1 MRRVER
7 HKAGD
12 INSLWF
18 WYKTVNP
25 LKVVLN
31 FIIIYVARFI
41 PWLPLKNSLY
51 RLIGMKVG
59 KNVSV
64 GLMAMFD
71 IFFPEL
77 IEIGDNTIIGYNSTV
92 LAHEYMVKEWGKG
105 KVVIGNDVT
114 IGANVT
120 ILAGVVI
127 GNGATVSACSLVNRD
142 VPENSFVGGIPVKP
156 LNETSFRGDSI
167 H

>member
-7 HKAGD
+7 HQTEEV
-12 INSLWF
+12 NSLWF

-31 FIIIYVARFI
+31 FIVIYTARFI
-41 PWLPLKNSLY
+41 PILPLKNSLY
-51 RLIGMKVG
+51 RIIGMKVG

-77 IEIGDNTIIGYNSTV
+77 IEIGNNTIIGYNSTI
-92 LAHEYMVKEWGKG
+92 LAHEYMVKAWGKG
-105 KVVIGNDVT
+105 KVVIGKDVT

-120 ILAGVVI
+120 VLAGVII

-142 VPENSFVGGIPVKP
+142 VPENSFAGGIPVK
-156 LNETSFRGDSI
+156 LLK
-167 H
+167 

>member
-7 HKAGD
+7 HQSEGV
-12 INSLWF
+12 NSLWY

-25 LKVVLN
+25 IKVVIN
-31 FIIIYVARFI
+31 FIFIYIARFV
-41 PWLPLKNSLY
+41 PWFPLKNFLY
-51 RLIGMKVG
+51 RVIGIKVG

-77 IEIGDNTIIGYNSTV
+77 IEIGDNTVIGYNSTI
-92 LAHEYMVKEWGKG
+92 LAHEYMVKEWGMG
-105 KVVIGNDVT
+105 KVKIGKNVT

-120 ILAGVVI
+120 ILPGIVI
-127 GNGATVSACSLVNRD
+127 NDGATVSTCSLVNKD
-142 VPENSFVGGIPVKP
+142 VAENSFVGGIPVKP
-156 LNETSFRGDSI
+156 LK
-167 H
+167 

>member
-1 MRRVER
+1 MRRVKR
-7 HKAGD
+7 HQTED
-12 INSLWF
+12 FNSLWF
-18 WYKTVNP
+18 WYKTVSP

-31 FIIIYVARFI
+31 FIVIYFARFI
-41 PWLPLKNSLY
+41 PHLPLKNFLY

-77 IEIGDNTIIGYNSTV
+77 IEIGDNSIIGYNSTI

-105 KVVIGNDVT
+105 KVVIGRDVT

-120 ILAGVVI
+120 ILPGIII
-127 GNGATVSACSLVNRD
+127 GNGATVSACSLVNKD
-142 VPENSFVGGIPVKP
+142 VAENSFVGGIPIKP
-156 LNETSFRGDSI
+156 LDVNN
-167 H
+167 

>member
-7 HKAGD
+7 HQVKEV
-12 INSLWF
+12 NSLWL

-25 LKVVLN
+25 LKVVIN
-31 FIIIYVARFI
+31 FTVIYIARFV
-41 PWLPLKNSLY
+41 PHLPLKNTLY
-51 RLIGMKVG
+51 RFLGMKIG

-64 GLMAMFD
+64 GLMVMFD

-77 IEIGDNTIIGYNSTV
+77 IEIGDNTIIGYNSTI

-105 KVVIGNDVT
+105 KVKIGRDVT

-120 ILAGVVI
+120 VLPGIII
-127 GNGATVSACSLVNRD
+127 GDGATVSACSLVNKD
-142 VPENSFVGGIPVKP
+142 IPDNSFVGGVPVKQ
-156 LNETSFRGDSI
+156 LK
-167 H
+167 

>member
-1 MRRVER
+1 MRRVNR
-7 HKAGD
+7 KKVGN

-25 LKVVLN
+25 FKAVFN
-31 FIIIYVARFI
+31 FILIYVARFI
-41 PWLPLKNSLY
+41 PWLPLKNSIY
-51 RLIGMKVG
+51 RLTGMKVG

-64 GLMAMFD
+64 GLMVMFD

-77 IEIGDNTIIGYNSTV
+77 IEIGDNTIIGYNSTI

-105 KVVIGNDVT
+105 KVVIGKDVT

-120 ILAGVVI
+120 ILAGVIV
-127 GNGATVSACSLVNRD
+127 GDSATVSACSLVNKD
-142 VPENSFVGGIPVKP
+142 IPGHSFVGGIPAKP
-156 LNETSFRGDSI
+156 LNRT
-167 H
+167 

>member
-7 HKAGD
+7 HQAGEV
-12 INSLWF
+12 NSLWY

-31 FIIIYVARFI
+31 FIVIYIARFV

-51 RLIGMKVG
+51 RVIGMKVG

-105 KVVIGNDVT
+105 KVVIGKDVT

-120 ILAGVVI
+120 VLPGVII

-142 VPENSFVGGIPVKP
+142 VPENSFVGGIPIKP
-156 LNETSFRGDSI
+156 LK
-167 H
+167 

>member
-1 MRRVER
+1 MRRVQR
-7 HKAGD
+7 HQVKEV
-12 INSLWF
+12 NSLWY

-25 LKVVLN
+25 FKVVIN
-31 FIIIYVARFI
+31 FIVIYFARFI
-41 PWLPLKNSLY
+41 PHLPLKNFLY

-77 IEIGDNTIIGYNSTV
+77 IEIGDNSIIGYNSTI
-92 LAHEYMVKEWGKG
+92 LAHEYMVKEWGTG
-105 KVVIGNDVT
+105 KVVIGRNVT

-120 ILAGVVI
+120 VLPGVVI
-127 GNGATVSACSLVNRD
+127 GDGTTVSACSLVNKD
-142 VPENSFVGGIPVKP
+142 VPENAFVGGIPIKA
-156 LNETSFRGDSI
+156 LDIKN
-167 H
+167 

>member
-1 MRRVER
+1 MRRV
-7 HKAGD
+7 
-12 INSLWF
+12 
-18 WYKTVNP
+18 
-25 LKVVLN
+25 
-31 FIIIYVARFI
+31 
-41 PWLPLKNSLY
+41 KNSLY
-51 RLIGMKVG
+51 RIIGMKVG

-77 IEIGDNTIIGYNSTV
+77 IEIGDNTIIGYSSTV

-127 GNGATVSACSLVNRD
+127 GDGATVSACSLVNRD
-142 VPENSFVGGIPVKP
+142 VPENSFVGGIPIKP
-156 LNETSFRGDSI
+156 LK
-167 H
+167 

>member
-7 HKAGD
+7 HRTEP

-25 LKVVLN
+25 LRAVFN
-31 FIIIYVARFI
+31 FIVIYMARFV
-41 PWLPLKNSLY
+41 PFLPLKNSMY
-51 RLIGMKVG
+51 RLTGMKVG
-59 KNVSV
+59 KNVSI

-77 IEIGDNTIIGYNSTV
+77 IEIGDNTIIGYNSTI

-105 KVVIGNDVT
+105 KVVIGKDVT

-120 ILAGVVI
+120 ILPGVII
-127 GNGATVSACSLVNRD
+127 GNGSTISACSLVNRD
-142 VPENSFVGGIPVKP
+142 VPDYAFVGGIPIKS
-156 LNETSFRGDSI
+156 LK
-167 H
+167 

>member
-7 HKAGD
+7 HPVGE

-25 LKVVLN
+25 LKVVVN
-31 FIIIYVARFI
+31 FIVIYIARFV
-41 PWLPLKNSLY
+41 PWFPLKNFLY
-51 RLIGMKVG
+51 RIIGMKVG

-77 IEIGDNTIIGYNSTV
+77 IEIADNTIIGYNSTI
-92 LAHEYMVKEWGKG
+92 LAHEYMVKEWGTG
-105 KVVIGNDVT
+105 KVKIGKNVT

-120 ILAGVVI
+120 VLAGVVI
-127 GNGATVSACSLVNRD
+127 GDGATVSACSLVNRD
-142 VPENSFVGGIPVKP
+142 VPQDSFVGGIPVRP
-156 LNETSFRGDSI
+156 LN
-167 H
+167 

>member
-7 HKAGD
+7 HQAGEV
-12 INSLWF
+12 NSLWY

-31 FIIIYVARFI
+31 FIVIYIARFV

-51 RLIGMKVG
+51 RVIGMKVG

-105 KVVIGNDVT
+105 KVVIGKDVT

-120 ILAGVVI
+120 VLPGVII
-127 GNGATVSACSLVNRD
+127 GNGATVSACSLVNSD
-142 VPENSFVGGIPVKP
+142 VPENSFVGGIPIKP
-156 LNETSFRGDSI
+156 LK
-167 H
+167 

>member
-1 MRRVER
+1 MRRVKR
-7 HKAGD
+7 HQTED
-12 INSLWF
+12 FNSLWF
-18 WYKTVNP
+18 WYKTVSP

-31 FIIIYVARFI
+31 FIVIYIARFV
-41 PWLPLKNSLY
+41 PHLPLKNSLY

-59 KNVSV
+59 RNVSV

-77 IEIGDNTIIGYNSTV
+77 IEIGDNTIIGYNSTI

-105 KVVIGNDVT
+105 KVIIGRDVT

-120 ILAGVVI
+120 VLPGIVI
-127 GNGATVSACSLVNRD
+127 GNGAIVSACSLVNKD
-142 VPENSFVGGIPVKP
+142 VPENSFVGGIPIKP
-156 LNETSFRGDSI
+156 LNDTSFK
-167 H
+167 

>member
-7 HKAGD
+7 YKVD
-12 INSLWF
+12 KVNSLWH

-25 LKVVLN
+25 FKAVIN
-31 FIIIYVARFI
+31 FIVIYIARFI
-41 PWLPLKNSLY
+41 PHLPLKNFLY
-51 RLIGMKVG
+51 RLVGIKVG

-77 IEIGDNTIIGYNSTV
+77 IEIGDNTIIGYNSTI

-105 KVVIGNDVT
+105 KVIIGKDVT

-120 ILAGVVI
+120 VLPGVII
-127 GNGATVSACSLVNRD
+127 GDGATISSCSLVNKD
-142 VPENSFVGGIPVKP
+142 VPENSFVGGIPIKP
-156 LNETSFRGDSI
+156 LNV
-167 H
+167 

>member
-1 MRRVER
+1 MRRVKR
-7 HKAGD
+7 HQVNEV
-12 INSLWF
+12 NSLWF

-25 LKVVLN
+25 FKVVIN
-31 FIIIYVARFI
+31 FIVIYLARFI
-41 PWLPLKNSLY
+41 PHLPLKNALY

-59 KNVSV
+59 KHVSV

-77 IEIGDNTIIGYNSTV
+77 IEIGDNTIIGYNSTI

-105 KVVIGNDVT
+105 NVVIGSNVT

-120 ILAGVVI
+120 ILPGIII
-127 GNGATVSACSLVNRD
+127 GNGATVSACSLVNKD
-142 VPENSFVGGIPVKP
+142 VAENSFVGGIPIKP
-156 LNETSFRGDSI
+156 LNAS
-167 H
+167 